1 MRETLFSEDFMV
13 LDYLHDLNILIS
25 NWYGHADYETCIIG
39 QHRTKEAIK
48 RNQVGALLSDMSKL
62 QSTAKEVQ
70 NYLLEEQNTQ
80 LASANL
86 RFHAIVLPTQW
97 AGKTPEKTYAS
108 SANDGKR
115 VEIAFFE
122 SARNAGAW
130 LRMKAETLNTII
142 G

>member
-1 MRETLFSEDFMV
+1 MRETLFSEDFLV
-13 LDYLHDLNILIS
+13 LDYLHDFGILMS

-39 QHRTKEAIK
+39 LNRTKEAIK
-48 RNQVGALLSDMSKL
+48 RNQVISLLSDMSKL
-62 QSTAKEVQ
+62 QSNSKEVQ
-70 NYLLEEQNTQ
+70 NYLLEEQHPH
-80 LASANL
+80 LAGANV

-97 AGKTPEKTYAS
+97 IGKTLEKTYAS

-130 LRMKAETLNTII
+130 LRMKTESLNNII

>member
-25 NWYGHADYETCIIG
+25 NWYGYTDYETCIIG
-39 QHRTKEAIK
+39 QSRTKEAIK
-48 RNQVGALLSDMSKL
+48 RTQVGALLSDMSKL
-62 QSTAKEVQ
+62 QSNAKEVQ
-70 NYLLEEQNTQ
+70 SFLLEDQHAQ

-86 RFHAIVLPTQW
+86 RFHAIVLPPQW
-97 AGKTPEKTYAS
+97 AGKTPEKIYAS

-130 LRMKAETLNTII
+130 LRMKAETLNAMV

>member
-1 MRETLFSEDFMV
+1 MRETLFSEDFLV
-13 LDYLHDLNILIS
+13 LDYLHDLHILMS

-39 QHRTKEAIK
+39 LNRTKDAIK
-48 RNQVGALLSDMSKL
+48 RNQIGALLSDMSKL

-70 NYLLEEQNTQ
+70 NYLLEEQHAQ
-80 LASANL
+80 LASVNL

-97 AGKTPEKTYAS
+97 IGKTLEKTFAS

-122 SARNAGAW
+122 SARTAGAW
-130 LRMKAETLNTII
+130 LRMKAESLNVII